1 METAFSYPKWEEIPN
16 IDLYLDQVLLYVN
29 KVCSPISLTKEKGL
43 TSSMV
48 NNYVKH
54 GYINKPEKKKYQ
66 RKQIARL
73 IAITTLKSVF
83 SIQEIAQTLNILHT
97 ETNSE
102 ELYNAFVDYM
112 NEDIDPANPIIQA
125 SCQTV
130 KLYHQTLALV
140 CTESEEEKTNEY

>member
-1 METAFSYPKWEEIPN
+1 MNSNFSYPKWEDIPN

-29 KVCSPISLTKEKGL
+29 QVCAPISPDKDKGL
-43 TSSMV
+43 TASMV

-54 GYINKPEKKKYQ
+54 GYLTKPDKKKYQ

-83 SIQEIAQTLNILHT
+83 SIQEIAQTLNTLQT
-97 ETNSE
+97 QASSDQ
-102 ELYNAFVDYM
+102 LYDAFVDYM
-112 NEDIDPANPIIQA
+112 NYGIDPENPIIQT

-130 KLYHQTLALV
+130 KLYHQTLNLIL
-140 CTESEEEKTNEY
+140 SKEEEEIQ

>member
-1 METAFSYPKWEEIPN
+1 MSNTAISPN
-16 IDLYLDQVLLYVN
+16 LKRKN
-29 KVCSPISLTKEKGL
+29 TK
-43 TSSMV
+43 
-48 NNYVKH
+48 
-54 GYINKPEKKKYQ
+54 

-83 SIQEIAQTLNILHT
+83 SIQEIAQTLNSLHT
-97 ETNSE
+97 ETNSQ

-112 NEDIDPANPIIQA
+112 NKDIDPANPIIQA

-140 CTESEEEKTNEY
+140 YTETQEEETNEY

>member
-1 METAFSYPKWEEIPN
+1 MKRCFSYPKWKEIPN

-29 KVCSPISLTKEKGL
+29 QVCEPISSESDKGL
-43 TSSMV
+43 TASMV

-54 GYINKPEKKKYQ
+54 GYLTKPEKKKYQ
-66 RKQIARL
+66 RHQIARL

-83 SIQEIAQTLNILHT
+83 SIPEIAQTLNTLQT

-102 ELYNAFVDYM
+102 QLYNAFVDYM
-112 NEDIDPANPIIQA
+112 NEDIDPENPIIQT

-140 CTESEEEKTNEY
+140 YTESEKE